1 MSKRELTLELTCHA
15 KVGGLILYSESDA
28 ISRLRVMNVKLIAN
42 LLARNLNK
50 LTRLQ
55 SVHQLKPALF
65 HTQATCFKGDPNW
78 GSRKRVPFLKQQQ
91 QSSEFADDPFL
102 DLHLDNNNSIMADVN
117 VDEILAPLR
126 AHVKEQVRFARSGH
140 HHDHHMNMI

>member
-42 LLARNLNK
+42 FLARNSNN

-78 GSRKRVPFLKQQQ
+78 GSRKRVLFSNQQQQ
-91 QSSEFADDPFL
+91 QSSEFANHPFL
-102 DLHLDNNNSIMADVN
+102 DLDNNNSIMADVN
-117 VDEILAPLR
+117 IDEILAPLR
-126 AHVKEQVRFARSGH
+126 AHVKEQVRFARYGH
-140 HHDHHMNMI
+140 HHDHHII